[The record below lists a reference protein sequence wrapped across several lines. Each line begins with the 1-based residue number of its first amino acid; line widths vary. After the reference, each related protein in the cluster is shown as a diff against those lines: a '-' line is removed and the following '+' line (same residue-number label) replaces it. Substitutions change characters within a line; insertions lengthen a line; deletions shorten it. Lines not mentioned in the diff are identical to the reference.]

1 MHNKKPTANPLNHKQ
16 PVTKT
21 KITKDLKQPA
31 SRVLQKQHLT
41 IDPKIKTA
49 LKIAIKQ
56 FAIKKV
62 QIIERHRKWT
72 C

>member
-1 MHNKKPTANPLNHKQ
+1 MHNKKPAANSLNHKQ

-21 KITKDLKQPA
+21 KITKELKQPT

-41 IDPKIKTA
+41 IDPQVKTA
-49 LKIAIKQ
+49 LKITIKP

-62 QIIERHRKWT
+62 
-72 C
+72 